1 MQISLLLMEE
11 IAKLFAIMLMGY
23 AVVKAGLMK
32 SSESKSISVVMVYL
46 VIPCVIIDAFQVDYT
61 ADVKKGLLLAC
72 VAAVLVHVLFLIL
85 TTILKQAL
93 QLDTIE
99 RATVIYSNAGILVIP
114 LVQDLLGQ
122 EYVIYS
128 SAYIAV
134 QLILIW
140 THCKNMLCE
149 EDRLEW
155 KKVFLNVNII
165 SIIVGVILFVCKIQ
179 LPSGMQDVLDM
190 MNNMIGPIGMLLAG
204 MVIADVP
211 LKTVFTKKRNYV
223 STVLRLVIYPIF
235 ILILMKMINTFAG
248 VNDSKQILL
257 TVYIAS
263 ITPACATVT
272 SMAQLYDKDAA
283 YASSLYVLTTLLSNT
298 QRPANPHLIFCKEN
312 GYGFAGLYV
321 LLLVGRFCSLGIVM
335 YKFHILCCNIQVLT
349 HFFNSRTWVTHFEA
363 QENTF
368 MRFYRIFV
376 DHFIG
381 KRVTTVNSKTLQ

>member
-61 ADVKKGLLLAC
+61 ADVKKGLFLAC
-72 VAAVLVHVLFLIL
+72 TAAVLVHVLFLIL

-165 SIIVGVILFVCKIQ
+165 SIIVGAILFICKIQ
-179 LPSGMQDVLDM
+179 LPSGVQDVLDM

-235 ILILMKMINTFAG
+235 ILILMKVINTFAG

-283 YASSLYVLTTLLSNT
+283 YASSLYVLTTLLSIVT
-298 QRPANPHLIFCKEN
+298 MP
-312 GYGFAGLYV
+312 V
-321 LLLVGRFCSLGIVM
+321 MVGM
-335 YKFHILCCNIQVLT
+335 Y
-349 HFFNSRTWVTHFEA
+349 E
-363 QENTF
+363 
-368 MRFYRIFV
+368 MFV
-376 DHFIG
+376 
-381 KRVTTVNSKTLQ
+381 

>member
-61 ADVKKGLLLAC
+61 ADVKKGLFLAC
-72 VAAVLVHVLFLIL
+72 AAAVLVHVLFLIL
-85 TTILKQAL
+85 TTILKQVL

-165 SIIVGVILFVCKIQ
+165 SIIVGAILFICKIQ
-179 LPSGMQDVLDM
+179 LPSGVQDVLDM

-223 STVLRLVIYPIF
+223 STVLRLIIYPIF

-283 YASSLYVLTTLLSNT
+283 YASSLYVLTTLLSIVT
-298 QRPANPHLIFCKEN
+298 MP
-312 GYGFAGLYV
+312 V
-321 LLLVGRFCSLGIVM
+321 MVGM
-335 YKFHILCCNIQVLT
+335 Y
-349 HFFNSRTWVTHFEA
+349 E
-363 QENTF
+363 
-368 MRFYRIFV
+368 MFV
-376 DHFIG
+376 
-381 KRVTTVNSKTLQ
+381 

>member
-61 ADVKKGLLLAC
+61 PDVKKGLLLAC
-72 VAAVLVHVLFLIL
+72 AAAVLVHVLFLIL
-85 TTILKQAL
+85 TTILKQVL
-93 QLDTIE
+93 RLDTIE

-165 SIIVGVILFVCKIQ
+165 SIIVGVILFICRIQ

-190 MNNMIGPIGMLLAG
+190 MTFGGRLSC
-204 MVIADVP
+204 
-211 LKTVFTKKRNYV
+211 TRYV
-223 STVLRLVIYPIF
+223 WQT
-235 ILILMKMINTFAG
+235 
-248 VNDSKQILL
+248 
-257 TVYIAS
+257 S
-263 ITPACATVT
+263 IRPYT
-272 SMAQLYDKDAA
+272 SGGWRDLPG
-283 YASSLYVLTTLLSNT
+283 YA
-298 QRPANPHLIFCKEN
+298 
-312 GYGFAGLYV
+312 AGLY
-321 LLLVGRFCSLGIVM
+321 SPPEPASPED
-335 YKFHILCCNIQVLT
+335 T
-349 HFFNSRTWVTHFEA
+349 A
-363 QENTF
+363 P
-368 MRFYRIFV
+368 
-376 DHFIG
+376 D
-381 KRVTTVNSKTLQ
+381 